1 MTLSSRS
8 VTTTKTASEW
18 LFEGYKD
25 PLVTLGGIVAKFIKE
40 VEVPFDRIGWMYT
53 VSCHRRN
60 YNGAYITH
68 TLLAL

>member
-53 VSCHRRN
+53 VSCHRPN
-60 YNGAYITH
+60 YNAVYI
-68 TLLAL
+68 